1 MTRRASFGLVHY
13 SKRARL
19 TLSDLLARSKQTD
32 GACRPT
38 SEPRQAPP
46 RYRAPISTRVPT
58 MLFMDGPGRL
68 VRAQRDLDRAGSGGK
83 RAPDPEAVVV
93 VPVVGGVPVAVGRA
107 EVLWIVVP

>member
-1 MTRRASFGLVHY
+1 MERGPR
-13 SKRARL
+13 
-19 TLSDLLARSKQTD
+19 TLSAAQN
-32 GACRPT
+32 PH
-38 SEPRQAPP
+38 
-46 RYRAPISTRVPT
+46 PT